1 MRYGIYLI
9 TICAV
14 ATFIISGHYGLNAYF
29 KARQLKAQEENLT
42 VRTRLMKRQVA
53 ELEQK
58 MRVLKRVK
66 HFVHSAKDLRLTP
79 EHWSSYDVQI
89 HDAIA
94 YRELAQIVEQCI
106 HNKDIY
112 FWPTSL
118 HVTVDPKQNASDE
131 VSEDFEPVPVIAD
144 SQQGQSSD
152 VALSLQGTF
161 WVRH

>member
-1 MRYGIYLI
+1 MI

-14 ATFIISGHYGLNAYF
+14 ATFILAGHYGLKSYS
-29 KARQLKAQEENLT
+29 KARHLKAEEEKLT

-58 MRVLKRVK
+58 MRVLTRVK
-66 HFVHSAKDLRLTP
+66 HFVRSAEDQRLTP
-79 EHWSSYDVQI
+79 EHWSAYDVQI

-94 YRELAQIVEQCI
+94 YQELAQIVEQCI

-112 FWPTSL
+112 FWPTSF

-131 VSEDFEPVPVIAD
+131 VNEDFEPVPVIAD
-144 SQQGQSSD
+144 SQDGQSSD

-161 WVRH
+161 MVRH